1 MEREY
6 YVYIL
11 ANRTNKVLYTGV
23 TNNLETRIYQH
34 RNGLTPGF
42 ASKYRCHK
50 LVYYEILPDIRT
62 AIQREKQIKKGPRAR
77 KIVLIEQLNPKW
89 LDLAVDW

>member
-1 MEREY
+1 MDKEY

-11 ANRTNKVLYTGV
+11 TNRSNKVLYTGV
-23 TNNLETRIYQH
+23 TNNLEARLYQH
-34 RNGLTPGF
+34 RNDLTPGF

-50 LVYYEILPDIRT
+50 LVYYETFPDVRD

-77 KIVLIEQLNPKW
+77 KVSLIEQLNPKW
-89 LDLAVDW
+89 LDLAKGW